1 MFQRFEDLEI
11 IQRLDETHGGSTQIF
26 LGKYEKKLVVCKVL
40 PNQYRLSKK
49 DQCKIIKVLSILWM
63 KRKHLSFS
71 HRHKQTE

>member
-11 IQRLDETHGGSTQIF
+11 IQLLDETHGGSTQIF

-49 DQCKIIKVLSILWM
+49 DQCKIIKVSSISWI
-63 KRKHLSFS
+63 KRKHSSFS
-71 HRHKQTE
+71 QKNK